1 MRSLEIRNVP
11 DDLIERL
18 ELLARAANTSV
29 EAVAIRELEMA
40 TRRHS
45 RFASN
50 AFIRAGRLRYCSR
63 SCAINTANSAPRPPF
78 S

>member
-18 ELLARAANTSV
+18 ELLARASNTSV

-40 TRRHS
+40 TRRADNAALLATLPDRSLPTDDIVQHVHAS
-45 RFASN
+45 R
-50 AFIRAGRLRYCSR
+50 R
-63 SCAINTANSAPRPPF
+63 
-78 S
+78 